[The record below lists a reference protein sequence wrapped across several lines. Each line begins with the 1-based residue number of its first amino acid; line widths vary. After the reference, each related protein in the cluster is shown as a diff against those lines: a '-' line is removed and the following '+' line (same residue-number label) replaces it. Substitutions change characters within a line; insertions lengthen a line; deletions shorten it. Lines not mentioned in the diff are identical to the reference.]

1 MKNNFLIILVLVTS
15 FTFAQ
20 EKPSKKEVDKTT
32 QTISKMM
39 SYFKEYEKGGSTE
52 SVKKAK
58 LNNVIDELNSNL
70 SKKERDQAYT
80 IINTYI
86 QADQGK
92 EVKTNI
98 INQDKIANYLQE
110 VENEKKESLA
120 KLNSLK
126 NEGKIDMEKQKAFN
140 DINDTGLKVFD
151 DGVHFTWFT
160 YEEYEAIELEAGTKP
175 EYIKPTYKIL
185 IQRLK
190 NKYKNFVD
198 PKYKHAINPV
208 FQ

>member
-1 MKNNFLIILVLVTS
+1 MKSILYLILILFTTIS
-15 FTFAQ
+15 FSQ

-39 SYFKEYEKGGSTE
+39 SYFKEYEKGNNTE
-52 SVKKAK
+52 SGKKAK
-58 LNNVIDELNSNL
+58 LNKVIDELNPNL
-70 SKKERDQAYT
+70 SKKERNQAYN

-92 EVKTNI
+92 EVKINT
-98 INQDKIANYLQE
+98 INQDEIANYLQKI
-110 VENEKKESLA
+110 ENGKKEALGQ
-120 KLNSLK
+120 LNRM
-126 NEGKIDMEKQKAFN
+126 NNDGKIDMVKRKTFN
-140 DINDTGLKVFD
+140 DINDSGLKIFD

-160 YEEYEAIELEAGTKP
+160 YEEYEAGELKAGIKP
-175 EYIKPTYKIL
+175 EYIRPTYEIL
-185 IQRLK
+185 IKRLK

-198 PKYKHAINPV
+198 PKYKYSINPT

>member
-1 MKNNFLIILVLVTS
+1 MKSILYLILFFFTAIS
-15 FTFAQ
+15 FSQ
-20 EKPSKKEVDKTT
+20 QNPSKKEVDKTT

-39 SYFKEYEKGGSTE
+39 SYFREYEDGKNSE

-58 LNNVIDELNSNL
+58 LNNVIDELNPNL
-70 SKKERDQAYT
+70 SKKERNQAYT

-86 QADQGK
+86 KADQGK
-92 EVKTNI
+92 EVKLNTI
-98 INQDKIANYLQE
+98 DQDKIANYLQE
-110 VENEKKESLA
+110 IENEKKDSFD
-120 KLNSLK
+120 KLNRMK
-126 NEGKIDMEKQKAFN
+126 NDGKIDMEKRKAFN
-140 DINDTGLKVFD
+140 DINDAGLKVFD
-151 DGVHFTWFT
+151 DGVHFTWVT
-160 YEEYEAIELEAGTKP
+160 YEEYEARELEAGIKP

-198 PKYKHAINPV
+198 PKYKHAINPT